1 MHHIVARLKLTNLF
15 ERERHLG
22 IARVVGTQIVLVE
35 TIEDLVV
42 GVEGGSHI
50 RVGETLVEGEVD
62 GREKRSPR
70 RAPLRLCQLPEDVA
84 QTLLLLFAVGQ
95 HIDAL
100 PVGD

>member
-42 GVEGGSHI
+42 GVEGGDHI
-50 RVGETLVEGEVD
+50 RVGEPLMEGEVD
-62 GREKRSPR
+62 GREKRSPGASPSACANSPR
-70 RAPLRLCQLPEDVA
+70 MSRKRSCCFSLSAS
-84 QTLLLLFAVGQ
+84 T
-95 HIDAL
+95 
-100 PVGD
+100 